1 MPRGF
6 GRGYGRFNGGYRRY
20 GFFQFGGV
28 YGLMNL
34 LFLIGILYFLVKLFI
49 VAAPYA
55 IGLVVLLILRAFLR
69 PGPRTWFGP
78 F

>member
-1 MPRGF
+1 MPRGA
-6 GRGYGRFNGGYRRY
+6 GRGYSGGFSRSYYRRSF
-20 GFFQFGGV
+20 GF
-28 YGLMNL
+28 YGLIDL

-55 IGLVVLLILRAFLR
+55 VGLIALLILREFLR
-69 PGPRTWFGP
+69 PRLRGWGRP

>member
-1 MPRGF
+1 MPRGM
-6 GRGYGRFNGGYRRY
+6 GRGYGRFGGGTRY
-20 GFFQFGGV
+20 GFSPFGGA
-28 YGLMNL
+28 YGLIDL

-55 IGLVVLLILRAFLR
+55 LGLVALLILRSLLR
-69 PGPRTWFGP
+69 PRFWGWGGP

>member
-20 GFFQFGGV
+20 GLFPFGGI
-28 YGLMNL
+28 YTLIDL
-34 LFLIGILYFLVKLFI
+34 LLLIGILYFLVKLF
-49 VAAPYA
+49 VAAAPYA
-55 IGLVVLLILRAFLR
+55 LGLIVLLILRAFLR
-69 PGPRTWFGP
+69 PGPRGWFGP

>member
-6 GRGYGRFNGGYRRY
+6 GRGYRRY
-20 GFFQFGGV
+20 GLFPFRGV
-28 YGLMNL
+28 YGLIDL

-55 IGLVVLLILRAFLR
+55 AGLLVLLLLREFLR
-69 PGPRTWFGP
+69 PRP

>member
-20 GFFQFGGV
+20 GFFPFGGV
-28 YGLMNL
+28 YGLIDL
-34 LFLIGILYFLVKLFI
+34 LFLIGILYFLIKLFL
-49 VAAPYA
+49 VALPYA
-55 IGLVVLLILRAFLR
+55 LGLLVLLMIREFVR
-69 PGPRTWFGP
+69 PRPRIWFRS

>member
-6 GRGYGRFNGGYRRY
+6 GRGYGRFGGYRRY
-20 GFFQFGGV
+20 GFLPFGGV
-28 YGLMNL
+28 YGLIDL
-34 LFLIGILYFLVKLFI
+34 LFIIGILYFLVKLFI

-55 IGLVVLLILRAFLR
+55 LGLVVLLILRSFLR
-69 PGPRTWFGP
+69 PRPGAWFGP